1 VHQCWGRN
9 LLSLDENDAGVGVI
23 KPSGSDMTVA
33 LIQGNQLLIKPPR
46 GNELLGRY
54 ALSPDE
60 FYERETDKELNDE
73 LSGKLAAF
81 IQVAMQ
87 SLRDNRTGVPAQP
100 SR

>member
-1 VHQCWGRN
+1 
-9 LLSLDENDAGVGVI
+9 
-23 KPSGSDMTVA
+23 M
-33 LIQGNQLLIKPPR
+33 
-46 GNELLGRY
+46 
-54 ALSPDE
+54 LSPDE